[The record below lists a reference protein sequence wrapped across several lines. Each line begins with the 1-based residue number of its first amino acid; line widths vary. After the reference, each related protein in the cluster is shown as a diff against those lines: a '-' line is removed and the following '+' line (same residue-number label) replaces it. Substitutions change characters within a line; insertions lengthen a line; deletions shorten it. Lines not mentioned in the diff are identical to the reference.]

1 MRSFVHLFVTGVV
14 MSKRISPIF
23 VKFGMINVQHLHYM
37 SLFNFLEVKVKVQS
51 QNRRRSLLKIFHF
64 KIGRGLIAI
73 FVIAITV

>member
-1 MRSFVHLFVTGVV
+1 MRSFVHLFVTVVV
-14 MSKRISPIF
+14 MSKSISPIV

-51 QNRRRSLLKIFHF
+51 QNRRTENISLLK

>member
-1 MRSFVHLFVTGVV
+1 MRSFVHLFVTVVV
-14 MSKRISPIF
+14 MSKSISPIV

-51 QNRRRSLLKIFHF
+51 QNRRTENISLF
-64 KIGRGLIAI
+64 KTIGRGLIAI

>member
-1 MRSFVHLFVTGVV
+1 
-14 MSKRISPIF
+14 
-23 VKFGMINVQHLHYM
+23 M

-51 QNRRRSLLKIFHF
+51 QNRRTENISLLQ